1 MTGALLAH
9 KKAAHQHLHAACS
22 EVNAKQK
29 NSSKA
34 GQARRHIKQLQ
45 VEAAS
50 LQALLSRKDA
60 ELSRIEAERE
70 ARAKADALAT
80 SKRAARAA
88 QSANR
93 LQAAQRELAGARD
106 QLDAATQDAAALRQ
120 QLWAAQSEGRSL
132 KSRLEAA
139 LAEVQGLKELASAAA
154 ASPQRALPL
163 PGALPRQQA
172 PSTVA
177 FVGGK
182 KLKEADVKMLPPGA
196 SVRFFGSTKD
206 MGRGELTRLEA
217 ALKAGTIQQVYMITR
232 WNGHSVTKHVRR
244 LCRERGI
251 PVFLLDSTQRAG
263 LKGAAAAERNSG
275 SGSGSDTDGGGG
287 TDQEF

>member
-1 MTGALLAH
+1 LLAPPRASVH
-9 KKAAHQHLHAACS
+9 PAAAA
-22 EVNAKQK
+22 AFAFF
-29 NSSKA
+29 A
-34 GQARRHIKQLQ
+34 GAAIFNLARHIKQLQ

-139 LAEVQGLKELASAAA
+139 LAEVQGLKEVGGAVGFASA
-154 ASPQRALPL
+154 
-163 PGALPRQQA
+163 G
-172 PSTVA
+172 
-177 FVGGK
+177 
-182 KLKEADVKMLPPGA
+182 
-196 SVRFFGSTKD
+196 
-206 MGRGELTRLEA
+206 
-217 ALKAGTIQQVYMITR
+217 
-232 WNGHSVTKHVRR
+232 
-244 LCRERGI
+244 
-251 PVFLLDSTQRAG
+251 
-263 LKGAAAAERNSG
+263 
-275 SGSGSDTDGGGG
+275 
-287 TDQEF
+287 